1 MTENKTTAWHHRL
14 NGHEFEQTQGDS
26 EGQGSLVYCSPRG
39 HKESHMTERLNEKYV
54 LNLAKLS
61 DISLLEPSFV
71 PTTELPALDFT
82 LVTHLPLAFRTF
94 Y

>member
-1 MTENKTTAWHHRL
+1 
-14 NGHEFEQTQGDS
+14 
-26 EGQGSLVYCSPRG
+26 
-39 HKESHMTERLNEKYV
+39 MTERLNEKYV